1 MVYNI
6 EYFSKKTETE
16 KCVLSFK
23 YIVYSHIH
31 VLKCMKSSNLF
42 SATKSYISFCRVM
55 LYKDKKILISYPFIQ
70 IASSV
75 QFSCSLVSDSVMTGF
90 PVHHQHPELAQTHVH
105 RVSDAIQT
113 SRPLVP
119 FSSCLQSFPG
129 SGSFPR
135 SQFFASGGQSTG
147 VSASASVLPMNIQD

>member
-90 PVHHQHPELAQTHVH
+90 PVHHQHPELAQAHVH
-105 RVSDAIQT
+105 RVSDAIQP
-113 SRPLVP
+113 SRPLLSP
-119 FSSCLQSFPG
+119 SPPAFSLSQDQGLFQGVSSSHQAAKVLEFQLQHQSF
-129 SGSFPR
+129 
-135 SQFFASGGQSTG
+135 Q
-147 VSASASVLPMNIQD
+147 

>member
-105 RVSDAIQT
+105 RVSDAIQP